1 MSESSKPQDLSV
13 FDFTMSVRYLFNSI
27 EKLMCGLP
35 PLNFPYGILWYLGL
49 PLQLLLIILG
59 KIIRF
64 PAEIWESSK
73 DEKIVCKDP
82 NKRGLVGYILT
93 FAMDTIM
100 FVYGGI
106 WTLVET
112 LLGYIGIG
120 YSIIED
126 EKSLTQEVKNFVTD
140 INKPV

>member
-73 DEKIVCKDP
+73 DEKIVCKNY
-82 NKRGLVGYILT
+82 NKLGFIGYILT
-93 FAMDTIM
+93 FVIDIIL
-100 FVYGGI
+100 YIHGGI
-106 WTLVET
+106 LKTIDIVITSLG
-112 LLGYIGIG
+112 LGYAGLKA
-120 YSIIED
+120 ED
-126 EKSLTQEVKNFVTD
+126 LLIPQVEDFDLKVL
-140 INKPV
+140 